1 MKFYITTH
9 WQTPC
14 DLPVTAVCVMQ
25 HLYVRLSE
33 YKTLNDRSALPYP
46 IYSVFGARNLVGMA
60 QKAISKNRSISSSKG
75 GAVKVT

>member
-46 IYSVFGARNLVGMA
+46 IYSVLEL
-60 QKAISKNRSISSSKG
+60 AIW
-75 GAVKVT
+75 